1 MQVKFSAPI
10 DAVYAAFTDPEFLEQ
25 RSLDLGELSA
35 DCKVKKA
42 GSGHAVTMKRKVE
55 RELPSFLA
63 RLFNPVQQIVIEE
76 KWSDDGDGGKEA
88 TYLLTVTGQPVEVS
102 ATISLRP
109 AGKGCVYEISHR
121 AKARIP
127 LIGGQIERFVLG
139 QTEAGCKDE
148 LDYMASELKG
158 AASKAAAPAKA
169 TAKAPAKAPA
179 KATAARKAPK
189 K

>member
-10 DAVYAAFTDPEFLEQ
+10 DTVYAAFTDPEFLEQ

-148 LDYMASELKG
+148 LDYMAKELKG
-158 AASKAAAPAKA
+158 GAKKETAAPKAAG
-169 TAKAPAKAPA
+169 KAPAAKKAA
-179 KATAARKAPK
+179 KK
-189 K
+189 